1 MGKIK
6 SKQIRKAG
14 QSLVKRGVPFTESF
28 EHNKKIL
35 GSNTMPSKKLR
46 NQMAGFLSRF
56 KRQEATKLLEFANSL
71 NKR

>member
-14 QSLVKRGVPFTESF
+14 QSLVKRGAPFTESF

-46 NQMAGFLSRF
+46 NQMAGFVSRF
-56 KRQEATKLLEFANSL
+56 KRKEATKLLEFANSL